1 MHRVYPDGVYL
12 RGWKNGKTRWSSQ
25 LIWGRDVRLVYAND
39 KTTFCF
45 RAPDSPARPATAASG
60 AASVNGGMTTA
71 AGIAGT
77 PAAAVAAVLNGNG
90 NPAMVNGNGV
100 ASMSSDEDMDIN

>member
-1 MHRVYPDGVYL
+1 
-12 RGWKNGKTRWSSQ
+12 
-25 LIWGRDVRLVYAND
+25 
-39 KTTFCF
+39 
-45 RAPDSPARPATAASG
+45 
-60 AASVNGGMTTA
+60 MTTA

-90 NPAMVNGNGV
+90 NPMVNGNGV

>member
-1 MHRVYPDGVYL
+1 MVL
-12 RGWKNGKTRWSSQ
+12 NSSQ
-25 LIWGRDVRLVYAND
+25 AHIFNN
-39 KTTFCF
+39 KTTYHLFIMF